1 MAAFAL
7 RLGERIKFELEG
19 GERNPKCNGGGGVC
33 EGCAGCGE
41 EEGEAQG
48 EL

>member
-1 MAAFAL
+1 M
-7 RLGERIKFELEG
+7 ELDG
-19 GERNPKCNGGGGVC
+19 GERNPRCGGVC
-33 EGCAGCGE
+33 AGWEGCGE